1 MGWLVVAAA
10 LLLCAAAVVLF
21 LSDVSVARSARDAH
35 RFDRVYEANR
45 KARSKYW

>member
-21 LSDVSVARSARDAH
+21 LHDLDNARAR
-35 RFDRVYEANR
+35 RFDRQYTANL
-45 KARSKYW
+45 KARSKHW